1 MPHKLTLEERY
12 KLNRAKQLRRLD
24 ELDKE
29 MDRQLDAGE
38 LPTLPSQ
45 DAKYIALRREFEDLE
60 REFDQ
65 RNRRQLSSQSVA
77 IYGGPEGKTVTSVAA
92 VAGLRPPKK
101 KAKPK
106 PKRRF
111 RI

>member
-1 MPHKLTLEERY
+1 MEKLTLAKRFE
-12 KLNRAKQLRRLD
+12 LNRTKQLRRLD

-29 MDRQLDAGE
+29 IDKQLDAGQV
-38 LPTLPSQ
+38 PTLASQ
-45 DAKYIALRREFEDLE
+45 DPKYLALRREFEELE

-65 RNRRQLSSQSVA
+65 RHLRQLSSQSVA
-77 IYGGPEGKTVTSVAA
+77 IYGGPEGKAVTSIAA
-92 VAGLRPPKK
+92 VAGVRPPKK
-101 KAKPK
+101 KPKPK